1 MQSLSSWEFNY
12 QLRGGVALREAEREG
27 DASKFCYMY
36 VVCEVVHV
44 GPQVGPE
51 VDFSTLYT
59 LHRGGYS
66 SNLILQFEICN
77 LTIQET
83 VNVAPGN
90 PNKSCQKA
98 T

>member
-1 MQSLSSWEFNY
+1 MQSLSSGEFNY
-12 QLRGGVALREAEREG
+12 QLRGGVALRAAEREG
-27 DASKFCYMY
+27 DASKCRYMY
-36 VVCEVVHV
+36 VVCEVL

-51 VDFSTLYT
+51 VDFSKLYT

-77 LTIQET
+77 LMIQET

-90 PNKSCQKA
+90 PYKSCQKA

>member
-1 MQSLSSWEFNY
+1 MQYLSSGEFNY
-12 QLRGGVALREAEREG
+12 QLRGGVALREVEREG
-27 DASKFCYMY
+27 DALKCRYMY
-36 VVCEVVHV
+36 VVCEV
-44 GPQVGPE
+44 VGPE

-90 PNKSCQKA
+90 PYKSCQKA

>member
-1 MQSLSSWEFNY
+1 MQYLSSWEFNY
-12 QLRGGVALREAEREG
+12 QLRGGVALRAAEREG
-27 DASKFCYMY
+27 DASKCRYMY
-36 VVCEVVHV
+36 VVCEV
-44 GPQVGPE
+44 E

-90 PNKSCQKA
+90 PYKSCQKA